1 MHLLASNISDI
12 NILVEIFKVVDKR
25 HANVL
30 DKAGNSPLHYAA
42 IKRNL
47 AMCQMLCEVAGLNVK
62 A

>member
-47 AMCQMLCEVAGLNVK
+47 AMC
-62 A
+62 